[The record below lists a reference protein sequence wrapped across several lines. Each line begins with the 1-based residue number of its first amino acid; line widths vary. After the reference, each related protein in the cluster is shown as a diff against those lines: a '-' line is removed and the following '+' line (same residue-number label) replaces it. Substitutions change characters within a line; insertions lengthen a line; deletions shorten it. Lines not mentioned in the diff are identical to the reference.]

1 MRSTNETLLYIGE
14 SEEPL
19 LLLKA
24 AFAHKINIVRGHSIE
39 EIQRLLSKH
48 RVKAVL
54 ADGGK
59 KVAGLI
65 GHIRKSFA
73 KRELPVYV
81 SKLGAENEVDGKE
94 VRKAGANRVFNIKF
108 QARLFIDAIKSRP
121 KGKARA
127 KSKVTKSPVIK
138 TPLSKRIFDIVSTGF
153 ALLLLSPIFLLA
165 MLAIKLESK
174 GPAIYVSKRVGTGYQ
189 IFNLFKFRTMYSDA
203 DKRLESMKDLN
214 MYAQNDDEEEID
226 LNRCAQCEASG
237 GSCGSQLVLDGQVV
251 CENQYRR
258 YMAQQENGVFMKF
271 KNDPRITKVGKF
283 LRNTSIDELPQ
294 LLNVFLG
301 HMSLVGNRPLPLYEA
316 EQLTADGCVE
326 RFLAPA
332 GLTGLWQVKQRGT
345 KEISME
351 ERIELDNEYARNYS
365 LAYDFKLILQTF
377 PALLQ
382 QENV

>member
-24 AFAHKINIVRGHSIE
+24 AFAQKVNIVRGRSIE
-39 EIQRLLSKH
+39 EIQVLLGKY

-54 ADGGK
+54 ADGSQR
-59 KVAGLI
+59 VSSLI
-65 GHIRKSFA
+65 GQIRKSFA

-81 SKLGAENEVDGKE
+81 SKLGGENEVNGKE
-94 VRKAGANRVFNIKF
+94 VRRMGANRIFNIKF
-108 QARLFIDAIKSRP
+108 QAKLFIEAIKSRP
-121 KGKARA
+121 KSRARL
-127 KSKVTKSPVIK
+127 SSEGSQSPIIK
-138 TPLSKRIFDIVSTGF
+138 TPLSKRIFDVVVTGF
-153 ALLLLSPIFLLA
+153 ALIFLSPVFLLA
-165 MLAIKLESK
+165 MIAIKLESK
-174 GPAIYVSKRVGTGYQ
+174 GAAVYVSKRVGTGYQ
-189 IFNLFKFRTMYSDA
+189 IFNLLKFRTMYTDA

-214 MYAQNDDEEEID
+214 MYAQKDNEEVID
-226 LNRCAQCEASG
+226 LNQCTQCAASG
-237 GSCGSQLVLDGQVV
+237 GVCESQLVLDGQVV

-258 YMAQQENGVFMKF
+258 YMQQQDSGVFMKF

-332 GLTGLWQVKQRGT
+332 GLTGLWQVEQRGT

-351 ERIELDNEYARNYS
+351 ERIALDNEYARNYS
-365 LAYDFKLILQTF
+365 LLYDFKLILKTF
-377 PALLQ
+377 PALFQ

>member
-1 MRSTNETLLYIGE
+1 MSNNNETLLYIGDT
-14 SEEPL
+14 EETV

-24 AFAHKINIVRGHSIE
+24 AFANRIQIIRSQSID
-39 EIQRLLSKH
+39 EIKGLLGKY

-54 ADGGK
+54 ADGSH
-59 KVAGLI
+59 KVSGLI
-65 GHIRKSFA
+65 AQIRKTFA
-73 KRELPVYV
+73 KKELPVYV
-81 SKLGAENEVDGKE
+81 SKVGKENEVDGKTI
-94 VRKAGANRVFNIKF
+94 RKAGANRVFNIKF
-108 QARLFIDAIKSRP
+108 QAKLFVETIKSKP
-121 KGKARA
+121 IARLKSS
-127 KSKVTKSPVIK
+127 KSKSETVSTPVA
-138 TPLSKRIFDIVSTGF
+138 KRIFDVVVTGF
-153 ALLLLSPIFLLA
+153 ALLFLSPVFLLA

-174 GPAIYVSKRVGTGYQ
+174 GPAVYVSKRVGTGYR
-189 IFNLFKFRTMYSDA
+189 IFNLLKFRTMYSDA

-214 MYAQNDDEEEID
+214 MYAQKEEEEIN
-226 LNRCAQCEASG
+226 LNECPRCKESG
-237 GSCGSQLVLDGQVV
+237 NTCDSQLVLDGQVV

-258 YMAQQENGVFMKF
+258 YMEQQESGVFMKF

-332 GLTGLWQVKQRGT
+332 GLTGLWQVMQRG
-345 KEISME
+345 KKDISME

-365 LAYDFKLILQTF
+365 LLYDLKLIMKTF